1 MRRPDFGLLGRLRRD
16 RRGAILIKATIAFL
30 PLLSIS
36 AVAMDFGRI
45 VVIKQKLTNAVDAAA
60 LAVGGHSNLDNAD
73 AVTLAN
79 AFINAHYTNTDVGNL
94 SNVAVT
100 STATEVD
107 ITATARVPTVF
118 LAVFNAPYV
127 DITVSSRALRQQ
139 RNIEL
144 VMVLDNSG
152 QMAGIKL
159 TNLKS
164 AAHTLVDMLF
174 SSASGAPNV
183 KIGLVPFAAAVNI
196 GTNNT
201 TWLDQT
207 GLSPISREDINVPS
221 GYTLLTLAGSMTNSG
236 WGGCVRAR
244 VGPNGYDL
252 TDDPPNPLV
261 WKTLFVPYF
270 APDEPGTGNGP
281 PAPEVGYDND
291 YLDDTLIAPAGQAYF
306 VTRQRN
312 GSKYIGAAVLAPGY
326 GPSFN
331 CVAAPIQPLTNVK
344 ATIGS
349 AIDAMAAGGDLV
361 ISEGLAWG
369 WRVLSP
375 RSPSIT
381 DATGATG
388 AIGASYA
395 DTTTIKILVLLT
407 DGANSVTATNNLNNS
422 EYSAYGYAASGW
434 LGATDGSQ
442 MRQVLDAK
450 TASLCTNIKGDK
462 NLIAADHYIYVYTI
476 SYNVTDSAAQT
487 LLRNCATPATD
498 CLGGQCYFDSS
509 SVSSLQDVFASVA
522 LEINQ
527 LRLAR

>member
-1 MRRPDFGLLGRLRRD
+1 MRRPGFGLLSRLRGD
-16 RRGAILIKATIAFL
+16 RRGAVLIKFTIAFL

-60 LAVGGHSNLDNAD
+60 LAVGGHSALDNND
-73 AVTLAN
+73 ATSLAQ

-94 SNVAVT
+94 THVAVT
-100 STATEVD
+100 STAREVD

-152 QMAGIKL
+152 PMAGIKL

-174 SSASGAPNV
+174 GSASVAPNV
-183 KIGLVPFAAAVNI
+183 KIALVPFAAAVNVGTSNI
-196 GTNNT
+196 GSA
-201 TWLDQT
+201 WLDQT
-207 GLSPISREDINVPS
+207 GLSPISGEDINVPS
-221 GYTLLTLAGSMTNSG
+221 GYTLLTLAGTMTNSR

-244 VGPNGYDL
+244 VGPDGYDL
-252 TDDPPNPLV
+252 TDEPPNPLV
-261 WKTLFVPYF
+261 GETLFVPYF
-270 APDEPGTGNGP
+270 APDEPGSGNGP

-291 YLDDTLIAPAGQAYF
+291 YLDDTLIPGDF
-306 VTRQRN
+306 VARQRN
-312 GSKYIGAAVLAPGY
+312 GLKYIGSAVLTPGY
-326 GPSFN
+326 GPNYN
-331 CVAAPIQPLTNVK
+331 CVTAPIQPLTNVK

-375 RSPSIT
+375 GPPFT
-381 DATGATG
+381 E
-388 AIGASYA
+388 GASYA
-395 DTTTIKILVLLT
+395 DTTTVKILVLLT
-407 DGANSVTATNNLNNS
+407 DGANSVTATNNLNSS

-450 TASLCTNIKGDK
+450 TATLCTNIKGDK

-476 SYNVTDSAAQT
+476 SYNVTDGAAQT
-487 LLRNCATPATD
+487 LLQNCATPATD

>member
-1 MRRPDFGLLGRLRRD
+1 MRTTAFGLLGRLRRD

-36 AVAMDFGRI
+36 AVAMDFSRI
-45 VVIKQKLTNAVDAAA
+45 IVIKQKLTNAVDAAA
-60 LAVGGHSNLDNAD
+60 LAVGGHSDLDNA
-73 AVTLAN
+73 AAASLAQ

-94 SNVAVT
+94 TNVAVT
-100 STATEVD
+100 NTATEVD
-107 ITATARVPTVF
+107 IKATARVPTVF

-152 QMAGIKL
+152 PMAGIKL

-164 AAHTLVDMLF
+164 AAHTLVDTLF
-174 SSASGAPNV
+174 GSASVAPNV
-183 KIGLVPFAAAVNI
+183 KIGLVPFAAAVNV
-196 GTNNT
+196 GTSNFGS

-207 GLSPISREDINVPS
+207 GLSPIGGEDINVPS

-244 VGPNGYDL
+244 VGPDGYDL
-252 TDDPPNPLV
+252 TDEPPNPLV
-261 WKTLFVPYF
+261 GETLFVPYF
-270 APDEPGTGNGP
+270 APDEPGSGNGP

-291 YLDDTLIAPAGQAYF
+291 YLDDTLIPGDF
-306 VTRQRN
+306 VARQRN
-312 GSKYIGAAVLAPGY
+312 GSKYIGAAVLTPGY
-326 GPSFN
+326 GPNYN
-331 CVAAPIQPLTNVK
+331 CVTAPIQPLTNVK

-375 RSPSIT
+375 
-381 DATGATG
+381 GAPF
-388 AIGASYA
+388 IEGASYT
-395 DTTTIKILVLLT
+395 DSTTVKILVLLT
-407 DGANSVTATNNLNNS
+407 DGANSVTATNNLNKS

-450 TASLCTNIKGDK
+450 TAALCTNIKGDK
-462 NLIAADHYIYVYTI
+462 NLVAADHYIYVYAI

-487 LLRNCATPATD
+487 LLQHCATPRTD

-509 SVSSLQDVFASVA
+509 SVSSLQDVFSSVA

-527 LRLAR
+527 VRLAR